1 MRINRS
7 PPLLLPV
14 LFIHCPHSHSFVCSF
29 PPLCPSLLSAGGSSQ
44 SGTSTPHLS
53 RPGISRSQPAHA
65 PHSTRTP
72 RAEHRR
78 ASHAAWRQRHTPASA
93 PAHDRHRARGCVPVR
108 TTHHTPH
115 HTTTT
120 QQRSNTTQAQQHNNA
135 VTQQHNATA
144 QYDNNTTIQQH
155 ECIHSHAPHT
165 TVPLRNEPAFHDES
179 EFPAPMA
186 FSNTPKVY
194 AGRASRTDAVQAPAK
209 TAAPGVPRRN
219 PAPAPPPHAN
229 KPAPPPGHER
239 YGVTHAPPQRTGG
252 VIPKSQFPKKAPPP
266 PPPSG
271 PKPAIRKTLSPH

>member
-1 MRINRS
+1 M
-7 PPLLLPV
+7 
-14 LFIHCPHSHSFVCSF
+14 
-29 PPLCPSLLSAGGSSQ
+29 
-44 SGTSTPHLS
+44 TT
-53 RPGISRSQPAHA
+53 
-65 PHSTRTP
+65 TRQ
-72 RAEHRR
+72 HN
-78 ASHAAWRQRHTPASA
+78 
-93 PAHDRHRARGCVPVR
+93 
-108 TTHHTPH
+108 
-115 HTTTT
+115 TTT
-120 QQRSNTTQAQQHNNA
+120 QH
-135 VTQQHNATA
+135 
-144 QYDNNTTIQQH
+144 DNNTTTQHDNNTTTQQH

-165 TVPLRNEPAFHDES
+165 TVPPRNEPAFHDES

-266 PPPSG
+266 PPPAG

>member
-1 MRINRS
+1 M
-7 PPLLLPV
+7 PHTAPALPARNTAAQAT
-14 LFIHCPHSHSFVCSF
+14 PR
-29 PPLCPSLLSAGGSSQ
+29 GGSATPPQ
-44 SGTSTPHLS
+44 VPQRTTGTA
-53 RPGISRSQPAHA
+53 PAGVSPSA
-65 PHSTRTP
+65 PH
-72 RAEHRR
+72 
-78 ASHAAWRQRHTPASA
+78 
-93 PAHDRHRARGCVPVR
+93 

-120 QQRSNTTQAQQHNNA
+120 QQRSNTTQAQQHNA